1 MDRALGLVA
10 AITIAACSNKPSA
23 SDVPEES
30 GEASSVSD
38 SGVDADVPD
47 SSTRPDDAQR
57 PDSGDDSSVLQD
69 AQDAEGAPCV
79 PDGGFYTCLGGTW
92 PPCSIAV
99 YDVPSPLAGCDF
111 SVPSCFRCDGI
122 AGMNVRPTIGTGA
135 TCVCRDAG
143 YPIPDGST
151 GYWDCVGTGST
162 CQ

>member
-1 MDRALGLVA
+1 MDRALGLIA

-23 SDVPEES
+23 SDVPE
-30 GEASSVSD
+30 D
-38 SGVDADVPD
+38 SGVEGDVLQD

-57 PDSGDDSSVLQD
+57 QESGDDSSVLQD
-69 AQDAEGAPCV
+69 AQDAEGPPCV

-92 PPCSIAV
+92 PTCPIAV
-99 YDVPSPLAGCDF
+99 WDVPSPLAGCDF
-111 SVPSCFRCDGI
+111 SLASCLRCDGI
-122 AGMNVRPTIGTGA
+122 VRGMNVPPMIGTGA
-135 TCVCRDAG
+135 TCNCRDAG